1 VNKSNIQASGGVGQ
15 HHSQQSL
22 FEAQPAKPR
31 SLQNHAPIASHR
43 DPVSSHLA
51 AAEITASG
59 LRDSQ
64 KRIILD
70 WLRGRA
76 TALTS
81 AEISRDAGLDR
92 HMVARRLPDLER
104 DGLVQRGAE
113 RTCTATGRRAITWRP
128 VQHA

>member
-1 VNKSNIQASGGVGQ
+1 MNQRETSEPQIPLFPAS
-15 HHSQQSL
+15 S
-22 FEAQPAKPR
+22 KPR
-31 SLQNHAPIASHR
+31 SPVFGRHSAPLAATA
-43 DPVSSHLA
+43 DPQSSHLA

-64 KRIILD
+64 KRMIIE
-70 WLRGRA
+70 WLSARA

-81 AEISRDAGLDR
+81 AEIARDAGLDR

-113 RTCTATGRRAITWRP
+113 RACNATGRRAITWRP